1 MKLFKNLLIATAA
14 VAVFTGVSAFAEE
27 ATDNTNYDFTVDA
40 TNVATNVVSVT
51 STEIAGVIADL
62 GDQVTVVVVPAGATT
77 ISEANIY
84 YINQDANGNATAM
97 LTSMG
102 TKTLAAD
109 TDYEVWVGGSNGTI
123 KKGTFSTTVGEEV
136 QLGDVNFDDTIDG
149 FDLTEVVNHITLL
162 TELTEGTKKYFVAN
176 VNGDDTID
184 GFDLTAIVNDIT
196 NLAKLGTATF
206 IQQ

>member
-123 KKGTFSTTVGEEV
+123 KKGFFTNKEDIPAYT
-136 QLGDVNFDDTIDG
+136 LGDVDGVEGID
-149 FDLTEVVNHITLL
+149 VNDATTVAKHVAGTITLVDNL
-162 TELTEGTKKYFVAN
+162 LLAADVDGVK
-176 VNGDDTID
+176 GID
-184 GFDLTAIVNDIT
+184 VNDATTIAKYVAGTIT
-196 NLAKLGTATF
+196 QFTPATE
-206 IQQ
+206 

>member
-51 STEIAGVIADL
+51 STEIANVIADL

-102 TKTLAAD
+102 T
-109 TDYEVWVGGSNGTI
+109 I
-123 KKGTFSTTVGEEV
+123 KKATFSTTVGEEV